1 MQSYNQLPAGYNPSE
16 NDVVIGKGKK
26 YYNHKGNAMLRLL
39 AHEMLP
45 RYITAKTK
53 LEKSLIISE
62 VSEVVR
68 AQGNFI
74 KRDNVSDD
82 WVLAED
88 LLTREKVSAVLRD
101 CLHQS
106 KKRSGPGFMPKKSMS
121 SRAIQEQQ
129 AREAMSGLGHTTFS
143 QVLVPLPPLAIPS
156 CLAPSPDAFTI
167 DWPSIL
173 REQQASNQ
181 DGGSVPTTSTQIGKK
196 DLFSIFSLALADIG
210 TDGDDPFEPRPIC
223 EQRFEGN
230 RCA

>member
-1 MQSYNQLPAGYNPSE
+1 MQSYNQLPAGYSPSDY
-16 NDVVIGKGKK
+16 DVVIGKGKK
-26 YYNHKGNAMLRLL
+26 YYNHKGNAMLRVLT
-39 AHEMLP
+39 HSMLP
-45 RYITAKTK
+45 RYNDCKTK

-68 AQGNFI
+68 EKGNFI

-101 CLHQS
+101 SLHQS
-106 KKRSGPGFMPKKSMS
+106 KKSPGPGFMLKKSMS
-121 SRAIQEQQ
+121 SRAIKEQQ
-129 AREAMSGLGHTTFS
+129 ARAVVSGLGHTTLS
-143 QVLVPLPPLAIPS
+143 QARVPLPSFALPPLP
-156 CLAPSPDAFTI
+156 APLSDAFTI

-173 REQQASNQ
+173 REQQTSNQ
-181 DGGSVPTTSTQIGKK
+181 HSDSVPAMSTFTGKK
-196 DLFSIFSLALADIG
+196 DLFSIFSLALSDIG
-210 TDGDDPFEPRPIC
+210 TEGDDPFEPRPIC